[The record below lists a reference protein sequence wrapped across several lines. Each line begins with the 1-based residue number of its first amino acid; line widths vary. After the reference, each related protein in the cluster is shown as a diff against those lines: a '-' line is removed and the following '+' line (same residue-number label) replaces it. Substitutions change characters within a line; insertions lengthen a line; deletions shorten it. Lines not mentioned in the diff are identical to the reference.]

1 MQQVHCAGTLRRN
14 TRGVRQWE
22 IQRTNAD
29 RRTSLVPN
37 RLRPQLHP
45 LDEVG
50 PPRHQTRKH
59 FDFHYRSGENENR

>member
-50 PPRHQTRKH
+50 PPRHQT
-59 FDFHYRSGENENR
+59 